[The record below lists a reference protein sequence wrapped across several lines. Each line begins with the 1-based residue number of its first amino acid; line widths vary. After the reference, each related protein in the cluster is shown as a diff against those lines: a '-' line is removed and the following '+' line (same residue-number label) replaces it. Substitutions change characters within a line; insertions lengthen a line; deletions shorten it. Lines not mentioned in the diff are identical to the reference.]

1 MMELPLSGPHID
13 RPKEHMTPANEVRK
27 SKAERTAEAREKA
40 RLIRE
45 AQLKKDK
52 RNKLLIG
59 WGIVAAVVAILV
71 IVALVVTTTMKQNAP
86 IADQGPTPA
95 NSNAHGG
102 VTLLA
107 NTQVAKT
114 EPATVNAADLPD
126 KPATAPAE
134 VVAPGAEA
142 EAGKPVKV
150 VLYIDFICPVCKD
163 FESKYN
169 EQLTS
174 LRNDGKITVEYR
186 PLGFLDSRSSTNYSS
201 RAANVAACVAN
212 QSPDKY
218 AALVDS
224 LFAKQPAE
232 GSAGISDNDLKKLA
246 TDVGAQDIS
255 KCVDDRTYRPYV
267 LFTTKE
273 AAAIGVTGTPTVF
286 VDGKQWGKGDS
297 AQTPF
302 PDFLQAA
309 IAAKG

>member
-1 MMELPLSGPHID
+1 MS
-13 RPKEHMTPANEVRK
+13 PANEVRK

-45 AQLKKDK
+45 EQAKKDK

-71 IVALVVTTTMKQNAP
+71 VVALVVTNSLKTNAP
-86 IADQGPTPA
+86 VADQGPTPA
-95 NSNAHGG
+95 NANIHGG

-107 NTQVAKT
+107 NTDVAKSD
-114 EPATVNAADLPD
+114 PATVDANSLGDAP
-126 KPATAPAE
+126 KTPPAE

-150 VLYIDFICPVCKD
+150 VLYVDFICPVCKN
-163 FESKYN
+163 FETQYN
-169 EQLTS
+169 DQLTS

-186 PLGFLDSRSSTNYSS
+186 PLGFLDSRSTTNYSS
-201 RAANVAACVAN
+201 RAANAAACVAN
-212 QSPDKY
+212 TAPEKY
-218 AALVDS
+218 ADYFNALY
-224 LFAKQPAE
+224 AKQPAE
-232 GSAGISDNDLKKLA
+232 GSAGLSDNDLKKMA
-246 TDVGAQDIS
+246 SDMGVNIDS
-255 KCVDDRTYRPYV
+255 CVDDKTYRPYV
-267 LFTTKE
+267 KFTTKE

>member
-1 MMELPLSGPHID
+1 MLGCHEVVPYVD
-13 RPKEHMTPANEVRK
+13 RPKELMSPANEVRK

-45 AQLKKDK
+45 AQAKKDK

-59 WGIVAAVVAILV
+59 WGIVAAVVVILV
-71 IVALVVTTTMKQNAP
+71 VVGLVVAGNIQRNAP

-95 NSNAHGG
+95 NANAHGG

-107 NTQVAKT
+107 NNEVAKT
-114 EPATVNAADLPD
+114 EPATVDAASLGDAP
-126 KPATAPAE
+126 KTPPAQ

-150 VLYIDFICPVCKD
+150 VLYIDFICPVCKN
-163 FESKYN
+163 FEAQYN
-169 EQLTS
+169 DQLTS

-186 PLGFLDSRSSTNYSS
+186 ALGFLDSRSTTNYSS
-201 RAANVAACVAN
+201 RAANAAACVAN
-212 QSPDKY
+212 TAPGKY
-218 AALVDS
+218 SDYFNA
-224 LFAKQPAE
+224 LFAQQPAE
-232 GSAGISDNDLKKLA
+232 GSAGLSDNDLKKMA
-246 TDVGAQDIS
+246 SDMGVDINS
-255 KCVDDRTYRPYV
+255 CVDDKTYRPFV
-267 LFTTKE
+267 KFTTKE
-273 AAAIGVTGTPTVF
+273 ASAIGVTGTPTVF

>member
-1 MMELPLSGPHID
+1 MS
-13 RPKEHMTPANEVRK
+13 PANEVRK

-45 AQLKKDK
+45 AQAKKDK

-71 IVALVVTTTMKQNAP
+71 VVALVVTSSLKQNAP

-95 NSNAHGG
+95 NANIHGG

-107 NTQVAKT
+107 NSDVAKSD
-114 EPATVNAADLPD
+114 PATVDANSLGDAPQT
-126 KPATAPAE
+126 PPAE

-150 VLYIDFICPVCKD
+150 VLYVDFICPVCKN
-163 FESKYN
+163 FETQYN
-169 EQLTS
+169 DQLTS

-186 PLGFLDSRSSTNYSS
+186 PLGFLDSRSTTNYSS
-201 RAANVAACVAN
+201 RAANAAACVAN
-212 QSPDKY
+212 TAPEKY
-218 AALVDS
+218 ADYFNALY
-224 LFAKQPAE
+224 AQQPAE
-232 GSAGISDNDLKKLA
+232 GSAGLSDNDLKKMA
-246 TDVGAQDIS
+246 SDMGVNIGS
-255 KCVDDRTYRPYV
+255 CVDDKTYRPYV
-267 LFTTKE
+267 KYTTKE
-273 AAAIGVTGTPTVF
+273 ASAIGVSGTPTVF

>member
-1 MMELPLSGPHID
+1 MS
-13 RPKEHMTPANEVRK
+13 PANEVRK

-45 AQLKKDK
+45 AQVKKDK

-71 IVALVVTTTMKQNAP
+71 VVALVVTNSLKQNAP
-86 IADQGPTPA
+86 VADQGPVPA
-95 NSNAHGG
+95 NANAHGG

-107 NTQVAKT
+107 NTGVAKT
-114 EPATVNAADLPD
+114 EAATVDAASLGDAP
-126 KPATAPAE
+126 KTPPAE
-134 VVAPGAEA
+134 VVAPGAGA

-150 VLYIDFICPVCKD
+150 VLYIDFICPVCKN
-163 FESKYN
+163 FEAQYN
-169 EQLTS
+169 DQLTS

-186 PLGFLDSRSSTNYSS
+186 ALGFLDSRSTTNYSS
-201 RAANVAACVAN
+201 RAANAAACVVNA
-212 QSPDKY
+212 SPEKY
-218 AALVDS
+218 SDFVNA

-232 GSAGISDNDLKKLA
+232 GSAGLSDNDLKKMA
-246 TDVGAQDIS
+246 SDMGVNIDS
-255 KCVDDRTYRPYV
+255 CVDDKTYRPFV
-267 LFTTKE
+267 KFTTKE

-309 IAAKG
+309 ITAKG